1 MENKES
7 VLDNM
12 SKEAKDSLLMQ
23 WMFKKGKEAGIRQE
37 KERTVLKI
45 MELSHCVEDISYVT
59 GLSKKEIEEFLSD
72 RLFGEIKETVDEL
85 QEEDVKDIMQEGETI
100 EELRQRLKDAI
111 QKPHYVLADK
121 EMIEEAEKRYK
132 RIKGES

>member
-7 VLDNM
+7 VFDNM
-12 SKEAKDSLLMQ
+12 SKEAEDSLLMQ

-59 GLSKKEIEEFLSD
+59 DLSKKEIEEFLSNK
-72 RLFGEIKETVDEL
+72 LFGEIKEAVDEL

-100 EELRQRLKDAI
+100 EEFRQRLKDAI

-121 EMIEEAEKRYK
+121 EMIEEVEKRYK
-132 RIKGES
+132 RMKGES

>member
-12 SKEAKDSLLMQ
+12 SREAKDSLLMQ

-45 MELSHCVEDISYVT
+45 MEL
-59 GLSKKEIEEFLSD
+59 LNFL
-72 RLFGEIKETVDEL
+72 L
-85 QEEDVKDIMQEGETI
+85 IM
-100 EELRQRLKDAI
+100 
-111 QKPHYVLADK
+111 
-121 EMIEEAEKRYK
+121 
-132 RIKGES
+132 